1 MFRLQVFRWAFCLCL
16 LFAASVADC
25 AVSTSLARPEPPS
38 VYGLVEIAMVALGAG
53 VLLAPAMSAAQDGA
67 VKIGVLDDMSGP
79 YSENTGPG
87 DLLAVR
93 MAVADFGGSVLGK
106 PIEVV
111 SADMQNKVDVGVGI
125 ARRWYEQEQVDL
137 IIGIPHSAIAL
148 AVVRL
153 AEEKNRL
160 VMPTAAA
167 TAELTG
173 KACSAHSVHWVY
185 DTYGQSKTIA
195 NAIVKQGGDSWF
207 FITVDYAFG
216 IALEQNASEF
226 VKAGG
231 GKVLGSARHPLNTA
245 DFSSYLLQAQA
256 SKAKVVVMANGG
268 TDLTNAIKQAKEFG
282 LDKGGQRLAAL
293 LIQYPEV
300 HALGLKTAQ
309 GLLMASSFYWDMSPE
324 ARAFTDRFAAAKGM
338 PPTMI
343 QAGTY
348 GATLHYLKAVKA
360 AGTDEAKA
368 VMAKMKEMP
377 INDFMTR
384 NGRIRVDGRVIRDM
398 YLMQAKTPE
407 ESKGEWDLAK
417 IVATIPGDQAFRPLN
432 EGGCPL
438 VTK

>member
-1 MFRLQVFRWAFCLCL
+1 MR
-16 LFAASVADC
+16 
-25 AVSTSLARPEPPS
+25 SLKT
-38 VYGLVEIAMVALGAG
+38 LVLTLG
-53 VLLAPAMSAAQDGA
+53 VLLALGVADAQDGT

-79 YSENTGPG
+79 YSDNTGMG
-87 DLLAVR
+87 DVLAVK
-93 MAVADFGGSVLGK
+93 MAVADFGGTVLGK
-106 PIEVV
+106 PIEVIH
-111 SADMQNKVDVGVGI
+111 ADMQSKVDVGVGI
-125 ARRWYEQEQVDL
+125 ARRWYENEGVDL

-148 AVVRL
+148 GVVQL
-153 AEEKNRL
+153 AEQKNRL
-160 VMPTAAA
+160 VLPTAAA

-173 KACSAHSVHWVY
+173 KACSAHSAHWVY

-207 FITVDYAFG
+207 FVTVDYAFG
-216 IALEQNASEF
+216 LALEQNASDF
-226 VKAGG
+226 VKAAG
-231 GKVLGSARHPLNTA
+231 GKVLGAARHPLGAA

-268 TDLTNAIKQAKEFG
+268 ADITNAIKQAKEFG
-282 LDKGGQRLAAL
+282 LDRGGQRLAAL

-300 HALGLKTAQ
+300 RALGLKTAQ

-324 ARAFTDRFAAAKGM
+324 ARAFSDRFAAAKGM

-348 GATLHYLKAVKA
+348 GAALHYLKAVKA

-377 INDFMTR
+377 INDFMTK
-384 NGRIRVDGRVIRDM
+384 NGRIREDGRVIRDM

-417 IVATIPGDQAFRPLN
+417 IVATIPGDQAFRPLH

-438 VTK
+438 LKR

>member
-1 MFRLQVFRWAFCLCL
+1 MRWLKI
-16 LFAASVADC
+16 
-25 AVSTSLARPEPPS
+25 AV
-38 VYGLVEIAMVALGAG
+38 VALGAG
-53 VLLAPAMSAAQDGA
+53 MLLAPPMSAAQDGA

-106 PIEVV
+106 PIEVI

-125 ARRWYEQEQVDL
+125 ARRWYDQEQVDL

-148 AVVRL
+148 GVVRL

-173 KACSAHSVHWVY
+173 KSCSAHSVHWVY

-226 VKAGG
+226 VKAAG

-268 TDLTNAIKQAKEFG
+268 SDITNAIKQANEFG
-282 LDKGGQRLAAL
+282 LDKAGQRLAAL

-300 HALGLKTAQ
+300 RALGLKTAQ
-309 GLLMASSFYWDMSPE
+309 GLLMASSFYWDMTPE
-324 ARAFTDRFAAAKGM
+324 ARVFSDRFAAAKGM

-368 VMAKMKEMP
+368 VMAKMKELP

-384 NGRIRVDGRVIRDM
+384 NGRIREDGRVIRDM
-398 YLMQAKTPE
+398 YLMQVKTPD
-407 ESKGEWDLAK
+407 ESKGDWDLAK
-417 IVATIPGDQAFRPLN
+417 IVATIPGDQAFRPLS

-438 VTK
+438 VKK

>member
-1 MFRLQVFRWAFCLCL
+1 MRWLKTVTAV
-16 LFAASVADC
+16 FAAAL
-25 AVSTSLARPEPPS
+25 SLAPITS
-38 VYGLVEIAMVALGAG
+38 
-53 VLLAPAMSAAQDGA
+53 SAQDGA

-79 YSENTGPG
+79 YSDNTGPG

-93 MAVADFGGSVLGK
+93 MAVADFGGTVLGK
-106 PIEVV
+106 PIEVI

-125 ARRWYEQEQVDL
+125 ARRWYEQDQVDL

-148 AVVRL
+148 GVVKL
-153 AEEKNRL
+153 AEQTNRL

-173 KACSAHSVHWVY
+173 KSCSAHSVHWVY
-185 DTYGQSKTIA
+185 DTYGQSKTLV
-195 NAIVKQGGDSWF
+195 NAIMKQGGDTWF

-216 IALEQNASEF
+216 HALEQNASDF
-226 VKAGG
+226 VKAAGG
-231 GKVLGSARHPLNTA
+231 RVVGAARHPLNNA
-245 DFSSYLLQAQA
+245 DFSSYLVQAQA

-268 TDLTNAIKQAKEFG
+268 ADITNAIKQAKEFG
-282 LDKGGQRLAAL
+282 LDRGGQRVAAL
-293 LIQYPEV
+293 LVQYPEV
-300 HALGLKTAQ
+300 KAIGLSTAQ

-368 VMAKMKEMP
+368 VMAKMKELP
-377 INDFMTR
+377 INDFMTKQ
-384 NGRIRVDGRVIRDM
+384 GRIREDGRVIRDM
-398 YLMQAKTPE
+398 YLMQVKTPD
-407 ESKGEWDLAK
+407 ESKSDWDLAK
-417 IVATIPGDQAFRPLN
+417 IVATIPGDQAFRPLA

-438 VTK
+438 VKK

>member
-1 MFRLQVFRWAFCLCL
+1 MRPAMRWRKTVI
-16 LFAASVADC
+16 S
-25 AVSTSLARPEPPS
+25 
-38 VYGLVEIAMVALGAG
+38 ALGA
-53 VLLAPAMSAAQDGA
+53 VLLLAPVAASTQDGA

-79 YSENTGPG
+79 YSDNTGPG
-87 DLLAVR
+87 DVLAVR
-93 MAVADFGGSVLGK
+93 MAVADFGGTALGK
-106 PIEVV
+106 PIEIV
-111 SADMQNKVDVGVGI
+111 SADMQNKVDVGVAI
-125 ARRWYEQEQVDL
+125 ARRWFDNEQVDL

-148 AVVRL
+148 AVVQL
-153 AEEKNRL
+153 AEQKNRL
-160 VMPTAAA
+160 VLPTAAA

-173 KACSAHSVHWVY
+173 KSCSAHSAHWVY

-195 NAIVKQGGDSWF
+195 NAIVRQGGDSWF

-216 IALEQNASEF
+216 LALEQNASEF
-226 VKAGG
+226 VKAAG

-245 DFSSYLLQAQA
+245 DFSSYLLSAQA

-268 TDLTNAIKQAKEFG
+268 SDITNAIKQAKEFG

-300 HALGLKTAQ
+300 RALGLATAQ
-309 GLLMASSFYWDMSPE
+309 GLLMASSFYWDMSLE

-348 GATLHYLKAVKA
+348 GATLHYLKAVRA

-368 VMAKMKEMP
+368 VMARMKELP

-384 NGRIRVDGRVIRDM
+384 NGRIREDGRVIRDM
-398 YLMQAKTPE
+398 YLMQVKTPE
-407 ESKGEWDLAK
+407 ESKSEWDLAK
-417 IVATIPGDQAFRPLN
+417 IVATIPGEQAFRPLH

-438 VTK
+438 VKK

>member
-1 MFRLQVFRWAFCLCL
+1 MRWTAPVMTALVL
-16 LFAASVADC
+16 
-25 AVSTSLARPEPPS
+25 
-38 VYGLVEIAMVALGAG
+38 GL
-53 VLLAPAMSAAQDGA
+53 LLAPSTGLAQDGA
-67 VKIGVLDDMSGP
+67 IKIGVLDDMSGP

-93 MAVADFGGSVLGK
+93 MAVADFGGRALGK
-106 PIEVV
+106 PIEIV

-125 ARRWYEQEQVDL
+125 ARRWYEQDQVDL

-148 AVVRL
+148 GVVKL
-153 AEEKNRL
+153 AEQTNRL

-195 NAIVKQGGDSWF
+195 SAIVKQGGDSWF

-216 IALEQNASEF
+216 IALEQNATEF
-226 VKAGG
+226 VKAAGG
-231 GKVLGSARHPLNTA
+231 RVLGSTRHPLNTS
-245 DFSSYLLQAQA
+245 DFSSFLLQAQA

-268 TDLTNAIKQAKEFG
+268 TDITNAIKQAKEFG
-282 LDKGGQRLAAL
+282 LDRGGQRLAGL

-300 HALGLKTAQ
+300 HALGLPTAQ
-309 GLLMASSFYWDMSPE
+309 GLLMAASFYWDMSPE
-324 ARAFTDRFAAAKGM
+324 ARAFTDRFTAAKGM

-348 GATLHYLKAVKA
+348 GATMHYLKAVQA

-384 NGRIRVDGRVIRDM
+384 QGRIREDGRVIRDM
-398 YLMQAKTPE
+398 YLMQVKTPE
-407 ESKGEWDLAK
+407 ESKGEWDLAR
-417 IVATIPGDQAFRPLN
+417 IVSTIPGEQAFRPLA

-438 VTK
+438 VKK

>member
-1 MFRLQVFRWAFCLCL
+1 MRWLK
-16 LFAASVADC
+16 
-25 AVSTSLARPEPPS
+25 
-38 VYGLVEIAMVALGAG
+38 IAMAALGAG

-93 MAVADFGGSVLGK
+93 MAVADFGGTVLGK

>member
-1 MFRLQVFRWAFCLCL
+1 MRVPTLVI
-16 LFAASVADC
+16 
-25 AVSTSLARPEPPS
+25 LALS
-38 VYGLVEIAMVALGAG
+38 A
-53 VLLAPAMSAAQDGA
+53 VLLLPPVVLSQDGA

-87 DLLAVR
+87 DVLAVK
-93 MAVADFGGSVLGK
+93 MAVADFGGTVLGK

-125 ARRWYEQEQVDL
+125 ARRWYDSEGVDL

-153 AEEKNRL
+153 AEQKNRL
-160 VMPTAAA
+160 VLPTAAA

-173 KACSAHSVHWVY
+173 KGCSTHSAHWVY
-185 DTYGQSKTIA
+185 YTYGQSKTIA
-195 NAIVKQGGDSWF
+195 SAIVKQGGDSWF

-216 IALEQNASEF
+216 HALEQNAGDF
-226 VKAGG
+226 VKAAG
-231 GKVLGSARHPLNTA
+231 GKVVGSARHPLNSA
-245 DFSSYLLQAQA
+245 DFSSYLLQAQG

-268 TDLTNAIKQAKEFG
+268 ADITNAIKQANEFG
-282 LDKGGQRLAAL
+282 LVRGGQRLAAL

-300 HALGLKTAQ
+300 RALGLRTAQ
-309 GLLMASSFYWDMSPE
+309 GLLMASPFYWDMSPE
-324 ARAFTDRFAAAKGM
+324 ARAFSDRFATSKGM

-348 GATLHYLKAVKA
+348 GAALHYLKAVKA

-384 NGRIRVDGRVIRDM
+384 NGRIREDGRVIRDM
-398 YLMQAKTPE
+398 YLMQVKTPD
-407 ESKGEWDLAK
+407 ESKSEWDLAK
-417 IVATIPGDQAFRPLN
+417 IVATMPGEQAFRPLA

-438 VTK
+438 VK

>member
-1 MFRLQVFRWAFCLCL
+1 MRWLK
-16 LFAASVADC
+16 
-25 AVSTSLARPEPPS
+25 
-38 VYGLVEIAMVALGAG
+38 IAMVALGAG

-93 MAVADFGGSVLGK
+93 MAVADFGGTVLGK

-125 ARRWYEQEQVDL
+125 ARRWYEQDQVDL

-216 IALEQNASEF
+216 IALEQNATEF

-348 GATLHYLKAVKA
+348 GATLHYLRAVKA

-398 YLMQAKTPE
+398 YLMQAKTAE